1 MLARMLLNDSPLAL
15 MTSDLDRV
23 FDMARPFSA
32 TPIFG
37 AQTTPLPPLNAWQD
51 ENALHVEAELPGY
64 RLEDVEITAQDET
77 LTIRGQRRIEAPEG
91 ATALRTERHNGAF
104 ERSVSLPVAVDLD
117 NVQASLR
124 DGVLHVTLP
133 LTPEVKPRRIQ
144 IAG

>member
-1 MLARMLLNDSPLAL
+1 MLLNDSPLAL
-15 MTSDLDRV
+15 MTREMDRV
-23 FDMARPFSA
+23 FDMARPFAA
-32 TPIFG
+32 TPAFRAQG
-37 AQTTPLPPLNAWQD
+37 APFPPLNAWQD

-77 LTIRGQRRIEAPEG
+77 LTIRGQRRIETPEG
-91 ATALRTERHNGAF
+91 ATALRTERHSGAF
-104 ERSVSLPVAVDLD
+104 ERTITLPVTVDLD

-124 DGVLHVTLP
+124 DGVLHVSLP